1 MFTTEVASDIDL
13 VVFGRSY
20 RFIKVVALVQIIRYF
35 ILRQIQGMMMIT
47 ILYNCSVTTL
57 NHDED

>member
-20 RFIKVVALVQIIRYF
+20 RLIKVVALVQIYS
-35 ILRQIQGMMMIT
+35 L
-47 ILYNCSVTTL
+47 LYSSTNTRNDDDYDTVQLQCYH
-57 NHDED
+57 N